1 MKRFFIKRITVSS
14 DRKKD
19 SNIEFKDG
27 LNIIVGP
34 SNTGKSYVIKCINF
48 IFGGSDCPFG
58 KLETGYNTVCMTL
71 ENEDNDYIN
80 IERKIV
86 DGKNGEK
93 GDSNVKITS
102 SILEYNNK
110 KLNKNGYTDF
120 LLSLLGIKKP
130 HKVISDEDT
139 YKTKNLTL
147 RSLFHLFY
155 LDEQNIF
162 ESSSPFYSPKF
173 KTVTY
178 TLMGLLFIITGN
190 DYNELIPKYTKEEI
204 EKRKNQKIGVIN
216 YLKNKQNELNNN
228 KIELENRIKSLENI
242 NIEEKI
248 NSIADEIELIES
260 EIISI
265 SNKDREI
272 IKRKSEIALQLNEAK
287 ILNEQY
293 AKLHSLYES
302 DIKRLLFIIDG
313 EEKKKANKTL
323 SKCPLCNNNIED
335 TEKGPLKGAATVE
348 LERVKI
354 QLQDLKEAEIDL
366 KNEIKE
372 IENQIKEINEE
383 HNSFIALINREL
395 KPKSQELKKALNS
408 YLSFSNMNSDL
419 QALIDI
425 IKTINNEL
433 IEKDTETEE
442 SLLPFKAKNMIDSE
456 IWKKLNENFEQMVIE
471 CNYPGNPIARIS
483 IDTMDAVVNNKAKKD
498 EGKGYRA
505 FLNTIMLFNLMKFL
519 EINGKYP
526 FRFLFLDSPILSLK
540 ENSLEMSEEEQ
551 TTGGMR
557 EALFRYMVNN
567 CGENQVIIAEN
578 EIPQNVDY
586 TNANLIEF
594 TKNKE
599 KGRYGF
605 FESYYK

>member
-1 MKRFFIKRITVSS
+1 MKRFFIKRITVSG
-14 DRKKD
+14 DRNKD

-34 SNTGKSYVIKCINF
+34 SNTGKSYIIKCINF
-48 IFGGSDCPFG
+48 MFGGSDCPFG
-58 KLETGYNTVCMTL
+58 KLETGNNTVCMTL
-71 ENEDNDYIN
+71 ENEDNDYII

-86 DGKNGEK
+86 DGKNGERA
-93 GDSNVKITS
+93 DSNVTTTS
-102 SILEYNNK
+102 SIEDYNNK
-110 KLNKNGYTDF
+110 KLKDDKYRDF
-120 LLSLLGIKKP
+120 LLSLFNIKES
-130 HKVISDEDT
+130 HKIIYNDK
-139 YKTKNLTL
+139 YKTQYLTL
-147 RSLFHLFY
+147 RMLFHLIY

-162 ESSSPFYSPKF
+162 KSDSAFYSPKF

-178 TLMGLLFIITGN
+178 TLMDLLFIITGN
-190 DYNELIPKYTKEEI
+190 DYNDLIPKYTKEEI
-204 EKRKNQKIGVIN
+204 EKRKNQKIGVMN

-228 KIELENRIKSLENI
+228 KIELENRIKSLENV

-248 NSIADEIELIES
+248 DSIADEIEKIES
-260 EIISI
+260 EIIST

-272 IKRKSEIALQLNEAK
+272 LKRKSEVAIQLNEAK

-293 AKLHSLYES
+293 AKLRSLYES
-302 DIKRLLFIIDG
+302 DIKRLRFIIDG
-313 EEKKKANKTL
+313 EEKKKANKKL
-323 SKCPLCNNNIED
+323 SKCPLCNNNIESL
-335 TEKGPLKGAATVE
+335 EEEPLKESAKIE
-348 LERVKI
+348 LERVKT
-354 QLQDLKEAEIDL
+354 QLQDLQETEIDL

-383 HNSFIALINREL
+383 HNSFISLINREL

-408 YLSFSNMNSDL
+408 YQSFSKMNSDL
-419 QALIDI
+419 QALIDM
-425 IKTINNEL
+425 IKTINNEI

-442 SLLPFKAKNMIDSE
+442 SLPPFKAKNMIDSE
-456 IWKKLNENFEQMVIE
+456 IWKKLNENFEFMVKE
-471 CNYPGNPIARIS
+471 CNYPGNPVARIS

-540 ENSLEMSEEEQ
+540 ENVSEEEQ
-551 TTGGMR
+551 ASGGMR

-605 FESYYK
+605 FDGVY

>member
-1 MKRFFIKRITVSS
+1 MKRFFIKRITASG
-14 DRKKD
+14 DRNKD

-34 SNTGKSYVIKCINF
+34 SNTGKSYIIKCINF
-48 IFGGSDCPFG
+48 MFGGSDCPFG
-58 KLETGYNTVCMTL
+58 KLETGNNTVCMTL
-71 ENEDNDYIN
+71 ENEDNDYII

-86 DGKNGEK
+86 DGKNGERA
-93 GDSNVKITS
+93 DSNVTTTS
-102 SILEYNNK
+102 SIEDFNNK
-110 KLNKNGYTDF
+110 KLNKEKYKDF
-120 LLSLLGIKKP
+120 LLLLLGIKEP
-130 HKVISDEDT
+130 HKVISNEKT
-139 YKTKNLTL
+139 YETKNLTL

-204 EKRKNQKIGVIN
+204 EKRKNQKIGVMN

-228 KIELENRIKSLENI
+228 KIELESRIKSLENV

-248 NSIADEIELIES
+248 DSIADEIEKIES
-260 EIISI
+260 EIIST

-272 IKRKSEIALQLNEAK
+272 LKRKSEVALQLNEAK

-293 AKLHSLYES
+293 TKLRSLYES

-323 SKCPLCNNNIED
+323 SKCPLCNNNIESLED
-335 TEKGPLKGAATVE
+335 EPLKASATVE
-348 LERVKI
+348 LERVKT
-354 QLQDLKEAEIDL
+354 QLQDLQETEIDL
-366 KNEIKE
+366 KNEIKG

-383 HNSFIALINREL
+383 HNSFISLINREL

-408 YLSFSNMNSDL
+408 FQSFSKMNSDL
-419 QALIDI
+419 QSLIDM
-425 IKTINNEL
+425 IKTINNEI

-442 SLLPFKAKNMIDSE
+442 SLPPFKAKNMIDSE
-456 IWKKLNENFEQMVIE
+456 IWKKLNENFELMVKE
-471 CNYPGNPIARIS
+471 CNYPGNPVARIS

-519 EINGKYP
+519 EVNGKYP

-540 ENSLEMSEEEQ
+540 ENVLEEEQ
-551 TTGGMR
+551 ASGGMR

-605 FESYYK
+605 FDGVY

>member
-1 MKRFFIKRITVSS
+1 MKRFFIKRITVSG
-14 DRKKD
+14 DRNKD

-48 IFGGSDCPFG
+48 MFGGSECPFG
-58 KLETGYNTVCMTL
+58 KLETGYDTVCMTL
-71 ENEDNDYIN
+71 ENEDNDYII

-86 DGKNGEK
+86 DGKNGERA
-93 GDSNVKITS
+93 DSNVTITS
-102 SILEYNNK
+102 SIEDYNNK
-110 KLNKNGYTDF
+110 KLKDDKYRDF
-120 LLSLLGIKKP
+120 LLSLFNIKES
-130 HKVISDEDT
+130 HKIIYNDK
-139 YKTKNLTL
+139 YKTQYLTL
-147 RSLFHLFY
+147 RMLFHLIY

-162 ESSSPFYSPKF
+162 KSDSAFYSPKF

-190 DYNELIPKYTKEEI
+190 DYNDLIPKYTKEEI
-204 EKRKNQKIGVIN
+204 EKRKNQKIGVMN

-228 KIELENRIKSLENI
+228 KIELENRIKSLENV

-248 NSIADEIELIES
+248 DSIADEIEKIES
-260 EIISI
+260 EIIYT

-272 IKRKSEIALQLNEAK
+272 LKRKSEVALQLNEAK

-293 AKLHSLYES
+293 AKLRSLYES

-323 SKCPLCNNNIED
+323 SKCPLCNNNIE
-335 TEKGPLKGAATVE
+335 TLEEKPLKESATVE
-348 LERVKI
+348 LERVKT
-354 QLQDLKEAEIDL
+354 QLQDLQETEIDL

-383 HNSFIALINREL
+383 HNSFISLINREL

-408 YLSFSNMNSDL
+408 YQSFSKMNSDL
-419 QALIDI
+419 QALIDM
-425 IKTINNEL
+425 IKTINNEI

-442 SLLPFKAKNMIDSE
+442 SLPPFKAKNMIDSE
-456 IWKKLNENFEQMVIE
+456 IWKKLNENFEFMVKE
-471 CNYPGNPIARIS
+471 CNYPGNPVARIS

-519 EINGKYP
+519 EVNGKYP

-540 ENSLEMSEEEQ
+540 ENVSEEEQ
-551 TTGGMR
+551 ASGGMR

-605 FESYYK
+605 FDGVY